1 MEPKKALKASR
12 MWQRALL
19 VTGIGVL
26 AAGSVAGVSFA
37 LTSSSGSPA
46 AAGTTASAKPSTSTK
61 ANGLR
66 QRELQVLRRTVS
78 GQIEIAT
85 KNGFVTFEFDR
96 GVVTSIS
103 SSDITILRPDGKS
116 VTEGVNG
123 STRMPKRGVPAK
135 GQNVVVIS
143 TGGNSYRIV
152 DVGPFR
158 PSGGSSSSS
167 SSTGSSATSSNGSVS
182 TT

>member
-1 MEPKKALKASR
+1 MEPKKALRSSH

-37 LTSSSGSPA
+37 LTSSTGSPA
-46 AAGTTASAKPSTSTK
+46 AAGTTASSKPSTTPK

-66 QRELQVLRRTVS
+66 RRELQVLRRTVS
-78 GQIEIAT
+78 GDIEIAT
-85 KNGFVTFEFDR
+85 KNGYVTYEFDR
-96 GVVTSIS
+96 GAVTSIS
-103 SSDITILRPDGKS
+103 SSEITILRPDGKS
-116 VTEGVNG
+116 VTEAITG
-123 STRMPKRGVPAK
+123 TTHMPKRGIPAK

-152 DVGPFR
+152 DVGPFH
-158 PSGGSSSSS
+158 PFGSSSGSGSS
-167 SSTGSSATSSNGSVS
+167 SGAGATSAAVS

>member
-37 LTSSSGSPA
+37 LTSNTGSPA
-46 AAGTTASAKPSTSTK
+46 AAGTTAGAKPSTTPK

-66 QRELQVLRRTVS
+66 QRELQILRRTVS

-85 KNGFVTFEFDR
+85 KDGYVTFEFDR

-103 SSDITILRPDGKS
+103 SSQITVLRPDGKS
-116 VTEGVNG
+116 VTEGING
-123 STRMPKRGVPAK
+123 TTRMPKRGVPAK

-143 TGGNSYRIV
+143 TGGNSYKIV
-152 DVGPFR
+152 DVGAFHPF
-158 PSGGSSSSS
+158 GGSSSS
-167 SSTGSSATSSNGSVS
+167 GSSATSSNGSVS

>member
-1 MEPKKALKASR
+1 MEPKKALKASG
-12 MWQRALL
+12 MWRRALL

-37 LTSSSGSPA
+37 LTSSSGSPS
-46 AAGTTASAKPSTSTK
+46 AAGTTAKPAATPK
-61 ANGLR
+61 ANGTPPAR
-66 QRELQVLRRTVS
+66 ARRVLRRTVH

-103 SSDITILRPDGKS
+103 SSEITVLRPDGQS
-116 VTEGVNG
+116 VTEAITG
-123 STRMPKRGVPAK
+123 TTQMPKRGVPAK

-143 TGGNSYRIV
+143 VGSNTYRIV
-152 DVGPFR
+152 DVGAFHPVTVKLVC
-158 PSGGSSSSS
+158 GGRERFD
-167 SSTGSSATSSNGSVS
+167 SSTS
-182 TT
+182 

>member
-37 LTSSSGSPA
+37 LTSNTASPA
-46 AAGTTASAKPSTSTK
+46 AAGTTAAAKPSTSTK

-66 QRELQVLRRTVS
+66 QRELQVLRRTVH
-78 GQIEIAT
+78 GDIEIAT
-85 KNGFVTFEFDR
+85 KNGYVTFEFNR

-103 SSDITILRPDGKS
+103 SSEITVLRPDGVS
-116 VTEGVNG
+116 VTEGING
-123 STRMPKRGVPAK
+123 STHMPKRGVPAK

-143 TGGNSYRIV
+143 VGSNSYRIV
-152 DVGPFR
+152 DVGAFR
-158 PSGGSSSSS
+158 PLGTSSSS
-167 SSTGSSATSSNGSVS
+167 GSSATSSNGSVS

>member
-1 MEPKKALKASR
+1 MEPKKALRASH

-46 AAGTTASAKPSTSTK
+46 AAGTTASSKPSTTPK

-66 QRELQVLRRTVS
+66 QREIQVLRRTVH
-78 GQIEIAT
+78 GDIEIAT
-85 KNGFVTFEFDR
+85 KNGYVTFEFDR
-96 GVVTSIS
+96 GTVTSIS
-103 SSDITILRPDGKS
+103 SSEIAILRPDGKS
-116 VTEGVNG
+116 VTEAITG
-123 STRMPKRGVPAK
+123 TTHMPKRGVPAK

-152 DVGPFR
+152 DVGPFH
-158 PSGGSSSSS
+158 PVGSGSSS
-167 SSTGSSATSSNGSVS
+167 GAGATSAAVS